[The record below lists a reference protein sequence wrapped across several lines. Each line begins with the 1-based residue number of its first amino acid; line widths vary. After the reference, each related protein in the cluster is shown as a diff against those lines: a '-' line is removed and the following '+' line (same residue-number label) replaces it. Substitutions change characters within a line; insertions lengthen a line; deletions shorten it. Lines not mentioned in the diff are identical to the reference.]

1 MMHLLAIL
9 GLMFWPLAHAGA
21 SPNDAVEQLQR
32 LLKNTT
38 TMQGDFTQQRIG
50 ENGQAV
56 SASKGVFFLNRPGN
70 FRWEYQSPQHQLIV
84 AASGKVSIYDVDLE
98 QVTIKNLGKAVGATP
113 ALLLTGDA
121 PLDRDFILE
130 AQGHEED
137 MDWVRLLP
145 RDEESSFR
153 YVMIGLEHGQLAG
166 MELSDQF
173 GQLTR
178 IYFEH
183 VQRGTVIA
191 PGMFHFNPPK
201 GVDVLEDP

>member
-1 MMHLLAIL
+1 MMRLLVALGFTLLASL
-9 GLMFWPLAHAGA
+9 AEAVPLDTVG
-21 SPNDAVEQLQR
+21 QLKLLLQR
-32 LLKNTT
+32 TS

-50 ENGQAV
+50 ENGQTL
-56 SASKGVFFLNRPGN
+56 SSSQGVFYLHRPGQ

-98 QVTIKNLGKAVGATP
+98 QVTVKNLGKAVGATP

-121 PLDRDFILE
+121 PLDRDFIME
-130 AQGHEED
+130 AQGHEDE
-137 MDWVRLLP
+137 MDWVRLVP

-153 YVMIGLEHGQLAG
+153 YVMIGLQQGQLSG

-178 IYFEH
+178 IYFSH
-183 VQRGTVIA
+183 MQQGMAIA
-191 PGMFHFNPPK
+191 PAMFQFSAPK